1 MTALHIFEQDP
12 VPLQSSDTGT
22 SKVKTTSPIGHLLHP
37 ILVLQRRIG
46 NQDVLRSLQ
55 RGDLDRDTRLHST
68 TPTVSGGRTQVKSRP
83 NRKIPEQFNNIN
95 QVEEG
100 DLATAP
106 SRLQR
111 AGTGD
116 GQPVDEWI
124 TRMRTLRDA
133 ALGEK
138 MTRNQEQTFV
148 EGLNEVIKPATAS
161 PEAALIHLP
170 IETMPVAKDEFDEG
184 HVYFD
189 KTLDSPGVTKTM
201 CKLKGTKGFVPEEH
215 YVPGKG
221 YVKGTCASEAAVGDV
236 IFLGPLIILDT
247 VEFARSVFD
256 HEAIHYSIGVKK
268 RSGAMKHPIQG
279 RYNEEILGYAEEF
292 ARILLFSKEEMQST
306 VRKWMYYY
314 ALADDVRAQRWSE
327 LKIRNNLLIAF
338 RRAGAQASGDLVRA
352 TLAEAKVWATTDEAE
367 IDPSVVAAVKAAVDR
382 VVSTL
387 DLIEGRPAPGWQ
399 RKR

>member
-1 MTALHIFEQDP
+1 
-12 VPLQSSDTGT
+12 
-22 SKVKTTSPIGHLLHP
+22 
-37 ILVLQRRIG
+37 
-46 NQDVLRSLQ
+46 
-55 RGDLDRDTRLHST
+55 
-68 TPTVSGGRTQVKSRP
+68 
-83 NRKIPEQFNNIN
+83 
-95 QVEEG
+95 
-100 DLATAP
+100 
-106 SRLQR
+106 
-111 AGTGD
+111 
-116 GQPVDEWI
+116 
-124 TRMRTLRDA
+124 MRTLRDA

-170 IETMPVAKDEFDEG
+170 IETMPVAEDEFDEG

-189 KTLDSPGVTKTM
+189 KTLLDYPGVTMTM
-201 CKLKGTKGFVPEEH
+201 CKLEGTKGFVPKKR
-215 YVPGKG
+215 YVEGEG
-221 YVKGTCASEAAVGDV
+221 YVKGKCESEAAVGDV

-306 VRKWMYYY
+306 VRKWMFYY
-314 ALADDVRAQRWSE
+314 AKADDVRAQRWSE
-327 LKIRNNLLIAF
+327 LKIRNNLPIAF
-338 RRAGAQASGDLVRA
+338 RRAGAQASGDLLRA
-352 TLAEAKVWATTDEAE
+352 TLAEAKVWATTDEAK

-387 DLIEGRPAPGWQ
+387 DLIEGRPAPG
-399 RKR
+399 